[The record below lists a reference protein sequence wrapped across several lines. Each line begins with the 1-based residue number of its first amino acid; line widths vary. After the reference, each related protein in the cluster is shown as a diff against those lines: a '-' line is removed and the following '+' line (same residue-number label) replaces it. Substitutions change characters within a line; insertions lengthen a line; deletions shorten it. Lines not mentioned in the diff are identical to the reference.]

1 MPPHSGRCCSGCS
14 ASGRRSLDWIK
25 VKAKEEEAFISL
37 WPNRELEWLYAE
49 GFVALVGPLV
59 GSRVVPL
66 IVRAGDA
73 DEIERRLA

>member
-1 MPPHSGRCCSGCS
+1 
-14 ASGRRSLDWIK
+14 
-25 VKAKEEEAFISL
+25 
-37 WPNRELEWLYAE
+37 LEWLYAE

-73 DEIERRLA
+73 DEIERRLAETHGPTACWR

>member
-1 MPPHSGRCCSGCS
+1 MSQLLTIYTNPPATSNLLRTTLGSQ
-14 ASGRRSLDWIK
+14 I
-25 VKAKEEEAFISL
+25 EAFISL

-49 GFVALVGPLV
+49 GFVALVSPLV
-59 GSRVVPL
+59 GSRVMPL